1 MVAAFWLLLR
11 VQGSAQVPQ
20 YLLPLPT
27 SLLFRPVAVVTVVVI
42 EVVVLVLVLVPVPG
56 VHLGGSVSNRS
67 KVGTTGAYWECQVL
81 T

>member
-42 EVVVLVLVLVPVPG
+42 EVVVLVLVPVPG